1 MQRRDWT
8 KALQVVAKSNDPKLF
23 YLHAPTLM
31 QHAPV
36 GTTNALINA
45 SRSPTFQLD
54 PTQLLP
60 ALMCYEAANSAA
72 SASPGKAGAAA
83 AAPVGA
89 GAVAGAGAGAGAGG
103 AQGMVTQ
110 ANQALRFLLHCVKNL
125 RLTDAVMMKMLIAL
139 LAKHQDDKAMV
150 AFLSDCSA
158 SGLDAALDLHF
169 CYRTC
174 QAAGKK
180 EACIMVLSLMH
191 QYSEAVDLAL
201 EIEDVAL
208 AKINADHMTDDPE
221 VRKRLWLKIAKF
233 VIEQTGDVKAAMA
246 LITDTERSCP
256 LKVEDILPL
265 FPDFAV
271 MDDLKEAICESL
283 ADYQRHI
290 EGLKRGMQDATKTSG
305 VVLLDLPVLVG
316 LFYV

>member
-1 MQRRDWT
+1 MCVCVCVFVCRCLCVCVCMYTYMCACVCVCVCVCVRVCLCVCVCISPTHTHTHTYTTHIHNTQVLVYYAELNSDYDRLIAHHMQRRDWT
-8 KALQVVAKSNDPKLF
+8 KALHVVAKTNDPKLF

-72 SASPGKAGAAA
+72 AASPSKAGAAA

-89 GAVAGAGAGAGAGG
+89 GAVAGAGAGAGG
-103 AQGMVTQ
+103 AQGKGTQ

-150 AFLSDCSA
+150 AFLSDCAA

-174 QAAGKK
+174 Q
-180 EACIMVLSLMH
+180 V
-191 QYSEAVDLAL
+191 
-201 EIEDVAL
+201 
-208 AKINADHMTDDPE
+208 
-221 VRKRLWLKIAKF
+221 
-233 VIEQTGDVKAAMA
+233 
-246 LITDTERSCP
+246 
-256 LKVEDILPL
+256 
-265 FPDFAV
+265 
-271 MDDLKEAICESL
+271 
-283 ADYQRHI
+283 
-290 EGLKRGMQDATKTSG
+290 
-305 VVLLDLPVLVG
+305 
-316 LFYV
+316 